1 MVYPPERSVCMVKF
15 QGNTATLELVLKDPE
30 CWHQRYVP
38 PRLVHVMLS
47 EDGTQGFTCAKEVF
61 Y

>member
-1 MVYPPERSVCMVKF
+1 MVKF